1 MTEFESSDLYFQPND
16 PAVLYPDSFS
26 PQQRL
31 KNFLPSWATTSKQ
44 HLPQKYHPHHS
55 PCPSSRSSSVRFHSQ
70 SSSSS
75 SSLTSPFATRYLIS
89 ATGDHTTTMKTT
101 TTSSLA
107 MMPPPL
113 LPVPFFTESPES
125 LAGTS
130 ASSGESQEVKEHDE
144 EDDLESY
151 CGSLTYSVESEFKH
165 HRPSPI
171 SNTDQHH
178 FFPPPPSS
186 VSTHTD
192 DIDLYEDAVE
202 NLDEST
208 ADDDFL
214 HPERSNTSKKR
225 RSSQTKSND
234 NECFPFQHQLDG
246 NCFLP
251 LAWIGNLFR
260 PKNILV
266 VDRDMNGR

>member
-31 KNFLPSWATTSKQ
+31 RNFLPSWATSKQ
-44 HLPQKYHPHHS
+44 HFPQHDQRHL
-55 PCPSSRSSSVRFHSQ
+55 PCPSSRPTSTRLQSQ
-70 SSSSS
+70 NSSSSS
-75 SSLTSPFATRYLIS
+75 TTSPFAARYLIS
-89 ATGDHTTTMKTT
+89 ATGDHTTTTKTKT
-101 TTSSLA
+101 ISSLV

-113 LPVPFFTESPES
+113 LPVPFFSESPES

-130 ASSGESQEVKEHDE
+130 AFSGGFQEVKERDE

-171 SNTDQHH
+171 SYADQQH

-208 ADDDFL
+208 TDDDFL
-214 HPERSNTSKKR
+214 HPERSSTSKKR
-225 RSSQTKSND
+225 RSND
-234 NECFPFQHQLDG
+234 NECFSFHHPLDG
-246 NCFLP
+246 NCFPP
-251 LAWIGNLFR
+251 LAWIGTLFR

-266 VDRDMNGR
+266 VDHEMNGRQ

>member
-1 MTEFESSDLYFQPND
+1 MTEFESSDLYFQPDD

-31 KNFLPSWATTSKQ
+31 RNFLPSWATASKQ
-44 HLPQKYHPHHS
+44 HLPQHDQRHL
-55 PCPSSRSSSVRFHSQ
+55 PCPSSRSTSVRFHSQ

-75 SSLTSPFATRYLIS
+75 STTSPFASRYLIS
-89 ATGDHTTTMKTT
+89 ATGDHTTTTT
-101 TTSSLA
+101 TTTTKTQTISSLV

-113 LPVPFFTESPES
+113 LPVPFFSESPES

-130 ASSGESQEVKEHDE
+130 ASSGESQEVKERDE

-151 CGSLTYSVESEFKH
+151 CGSLTYSVESEFKY

-171 SNTDQHH
+171 SHADQQH

-208 ADDDFL
+208 TDDDFL
-214 HPERSNTSKKR
+214 HPERSSTSKKR
-225 RSSQTKSND
+225 RSND
-234 NECFPFQHQLDG
+234 KECFPFQHQLDG
-246 NCFLP
+246 NCFAP
-251 LAWIGNLFR
+251 LAWIGTFFR

-266 VDRDMNGR
+266 VDHEMNDRQ